1 MDDLLLA
8 RSHLKNSQHRLILT
22 VSYDMPFTVPPAALS
37 WEGASCANASV
48 ERGTA
53 LSKLV
58 SKEYFVLTLSEMSF
72 LNCSTILS
80 RRAITALTS
89 SLILAKAFA
98 TCFGSW
104 GNSTPP
110 PVW

>member
-1 MDDLLLA
+1 MGDLLLA

-22 VSYDMPFTVPPAALS
+22 VSYDMPPHC
-37 WEGASCANASV
+37 ASCANASV
-48 ERGTA
+48 ARGTA